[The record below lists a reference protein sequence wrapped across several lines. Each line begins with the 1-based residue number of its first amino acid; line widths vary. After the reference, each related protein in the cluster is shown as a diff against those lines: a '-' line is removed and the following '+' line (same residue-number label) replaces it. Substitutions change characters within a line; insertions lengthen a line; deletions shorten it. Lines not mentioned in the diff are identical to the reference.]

1 MDVLSEVL
9 TAIRMDG
16 AVYIN
21 AEFTAPWCAEAQHGL
36 HRAAGRL
43 PRAHHIIFFHL
54 LTEGSCLVRLADGSE
69 TVNAVAGDLLLFPH
83 DHLHV
88 LGSDL
93 ALPPAEVKEIF
104 DNSGLTQGLI
114 QMRHG
119 GGGEA
124 TRFVCGYLAC
134 DQQIFRPLLDALPE
148 MVRVPLGDL
157 SVSGWI
163 ADLLRLGVQE
173 SQAQRPGARSL
184 LAKLS
189 ELTFIEALRRYIQS
203 QPLDQKGWLAG
214 LRDPYIGRALAL
226 LHGKPR
232 HRWTVDELAREVAL
246 SRSALAERF
255 VDMIGEP
262 PMQYLTR
269 WRLALA
275 ARALRTSFDP
285 IAHIAERSGYE
296 SEAAF
301 TRAFKRAF
309 GMPPSVWRKHDEI
322 GMVRRA

>member
-1 MDVLSEVL
+1 LDVLSEVL
-9 TAIRMDG
+9 TAIRVDG
-16 AVYIN
+16 AAYID

-36 HRAAGRL
+36 HRVAGQL
-43 PRAHHIIFFHL
+43 PRTDHIIFLHL
-54 LTEGSCLVRLADGSE
+54 LTEGSCFVRLADGSE

-83 DHLHV
+83 DHLHI

-93 ALPPAEVKEIF
+93 GLPPAEVKEII
-104 DNSGLTQGLI
+104 DASDLTQGLI
-114 QMRHG
+114 EMRYG

-148 MVRVPLGDL
+148 MLRIQLGDI

-173 SQAQRPGARSL
+173 SKAQNPGARSL
-184 LAKLS
+184 PSKLS

-226 LHGKPR
+226 LHGKPS
-232 HRWTVDELAREVAL
+232 HRWTVEELAREVAL
-246 SRSALAERF
+246 SRSALADRF

-275 ARALRTSFDP
+275 ARALRTGPDQ
-285 IAHIAERSGYE
+285 
-296 SEAAF
+296 
-301 TRAFKRAF
+301 
-309 GMPPSVWRKHDEI
+309 
-322 GMVRRA
+322 